1 MRSLLGSAKCLVEIT
16 NHDLMYHP
24 FLESL
29 ASTPQHCLST
39 NTENTDIYI
48 HPRHRLAKCV

>member
-1 MRSLLGSAKCLVEIT
+1 MRSLLGSVKCLVEIT

-39 NTENTDIYI
+39 NTEHTDIYI
-48 HPRHRLAKCV
+48 YPRHRLAKCV